1 MGERASSD
9 FDAQHSAQGIQGQD
23 SLEFV
28 SYKDGKADAAALI
41 GDVTTDKAPAPCW
54 RLTWE
59 GWRGGV
65 APARFAT
72 RLNEVEAMALALAA
86 AACAAEA
93 EVEGE
98 RKDALSD
105 NTGRFPNAEKV
116 RRLSTLGAM
125 GERTATVLVAEVYR
139 RSFETR

>member
-1 MGERASSD
+1 MGR
-9 FDAQHSAQGIQGQD
+9 Q
-23 SLEFV
+23 
-28 SYKDGKADAAALI
+28 
-41 GDVTTDKAPAPCW
+41 
-54 RLTWE
+54 
-59 GWRGGV
+59 RGGV

-72 RLNEVEAMALALAA
+72 RLNEVDAMALALAA

-93 EVEGE
+93 EVEAE